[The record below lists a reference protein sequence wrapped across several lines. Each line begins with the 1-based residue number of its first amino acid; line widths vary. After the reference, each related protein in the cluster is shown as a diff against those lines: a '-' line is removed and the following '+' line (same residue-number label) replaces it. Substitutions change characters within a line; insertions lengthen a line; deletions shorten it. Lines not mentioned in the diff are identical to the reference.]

1 MANFMTGSP
10 KRMLIISVCAFVAAL
25 FALISMGYAWFSMMN
40 FTGGS
45 TVSAV
50 GEVDADYSF
59 YVYHDQARIGDPDPE
74 IPNQCASSTDDTC
87 YWLIENTENPQS
99 EPVYIF
105 GGIDEVVPGDKFSFA
120 LKVTNVGDVDAYLSL
135 DFLNLTSEGYLLNDN
150 KIQVAFHYQVTR
162 ITYFAEGYE
171 GGDEKDSPG
180 ITLHEGYFLASN
192 DSQYDLVEGIPL
204 NYSDPYSST
213 TIVYFD
219 VYFDPAIS
227 GVDELGVPVGNSNAF
242 ENQTFTIS
250 QIALT
255 LVKK

>member
-1 MANFMTGSP
+1 MANFLSGSP
-10 KRMLIISVCAFVAAL
+10 KRMLIISVCAFVAAF

-50 GEVDADYSF
+50 GDVDAEYSF
-59 YVYHDQARIGDPDPE
+59 YVYLDQARTGNADPE
-74 IPNQCASSTDDTC
+74 ISNQCASGTDDTC
-87 YWLIENTENPQS
+87 FWLIENTENPQT

-105 GGIDEVVPGDKFSFA
+105 GGTDEVVPGDKFSFA
-120 LKVTNVGDVDAYLSL
+120 LKVTNVGDVDAFLSL
-135 DFLNLTSEGYLLNDN
+135 DFLNLTSEGYLLSEN
-150 KIQVAFHYQVTR
+150 KIQVAFQYQVTR

-180 ITLHEGYFLASN
+180 ITLHEGHFLSSN
-192 DSQYDLVEGIPL
+192 DAQYDLVEGIPI
-204 NYSDPYSST
+204 NITDIYSST
-213 TIVYFD
+213 AIIYFD
-219 VYFDPAIS
+219 LYFDPAIS
-227 GVDELGVPVGNSNAF
+227 GVDGLGNPVGNSNAF

-250 QIALT
+250 KIALT